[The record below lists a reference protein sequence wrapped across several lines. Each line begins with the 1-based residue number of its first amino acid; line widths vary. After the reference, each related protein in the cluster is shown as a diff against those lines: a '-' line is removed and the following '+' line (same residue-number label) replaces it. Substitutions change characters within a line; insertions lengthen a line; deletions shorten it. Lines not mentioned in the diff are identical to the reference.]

1 MVAEYFQYLQSMDE
15 DGSSAPGLVGEVI
28 DLFVANAN
36 RIRNEI
42 AGLLSA
48 PKTPFFPSTFVI
60 LDIDFV
66 CSALR
71 FSEQARGRLQQ
82 GG

>member
-1 MVAEYFQYLQSMDE
+1 MVDGYVQYLQSMDE

-42 AGLLSA
+42 AGLLST
-48 PKTPFFPSTFVI
+48 PKTPLLSIYFRH
-60 LDIDFV
+60 L
-66 CSALR
+66 
-71 FSEQARGRLQQ
+71 GY
-82 GG
+82 